1 MMASDGVTPDFQ
13 RLVYALQPYLP
24 DVVVVGGWAHRL
36 FPRHP
41 LAGTPGF
48 VPLMTDDADVAV
60 PLRLRRREVTLLDRL
75 EEAGFTED
83 MKGDDKPPVTHYRLG
98 EGEFYVE
105 FLAPTTGEGVRRSG
119 QRDATARV
127 QGIVA
132 QKLPHVDVLLIEPWT
147 VTLTSAG
154 QNAVQVRIPNAV
166 TYLAQKVLVL
176 PDREREKQSNDV
188 VYVHDTLMM
197 FADNL
202 SALGQLWESL
212 KSRLTKKQV
221 RDAGRAITALFGQVD
236 DRIRRAAIIAKE
248 TGRGSPPSAELIRT
262 RCHDGLKVIF
272 KTAT

>member
-1 MMASDGVTPDFQ
+1 MTVGDGVTLEFQ
-13 RLVYALQPYLP
+13 RLVDALQPYLP

-36 FPRHP
+36 FTRHP
-41 LAGTPGF
+41 LAASPGF

-105 FLAPTTGEGVRRSG
+105 FLAPTTGESVRRSG
-119 QRDATARV
+119 ERDVTARV

-132 QKLPHVDVLLIEPWT
+132 QKLPHVDVLLVEPWT
-147 VTLTSAG
+147 VSLPSAG
-154 QNAVQVRIPNAV
+154 RDAVQVRIPNAV

-176 PDREREKQSNDV
+176 PDREKDKQSNDV

-202 SALGQLWESL
+202 PALGQLWASL
-212 KSRLTKKQV
+212 EARLTKKQV
-221 RDAGRAITALFGQVD
+221 RDVGRAIDALFGQVD
-236 DRIRRAAIIAKE
+236 DRIRRAAITARG
-248 TGRGSPPSAELIRT
+248 TGRGSPPSAELIRA
-262 RCHDGLKVIF
+262 RCHDGLHAILG
-272 KTAT
+272 